1 MACMTTS
8 SEFPENPRS
17 KSRARTS
24 SFITKKS
31 STNVERWM
39 PYGETK
45 ADYDGG
51 KSHLPDLPTVAVQRA
66 QQQAQTSNASSRD
79 VRADV
84 TSQILSTRDHTK
96 GRQYSLRVV
105 LSAQGGPA

>member
-1 MACMTTS
+1 
-8 SEFPENPRS
+8 
-17 KSRARTS
+17 
-24 SFITKKS
+24 
-31 STNVERWM
+31 M
-39 PYGETK
+39 PYEETK